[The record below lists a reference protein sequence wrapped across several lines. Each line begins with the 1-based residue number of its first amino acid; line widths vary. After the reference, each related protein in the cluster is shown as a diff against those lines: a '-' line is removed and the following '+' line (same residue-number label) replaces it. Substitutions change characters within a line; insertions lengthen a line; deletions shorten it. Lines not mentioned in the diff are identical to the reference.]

1 VLIDKTASLAEN
13 NRRGG
18 HTTASRSMSCRSRC
32 DAIEFAD
39 NVQQGGLIAAWTK
52 AVALTKAFCRSSRSR
67 GNAAREERRGEGEAQ
82 VSLDLLSS
90 SASVTQRGRLASS
103 SQVFRKHLIA
113 PPHDLFVERGDVV
126 LPE

>member
-1 VLIDKTASLAEN
+1 MLIDKTASLAEN

-103 SQVFRKHLIA
+103 
-113 PPHDLFVERGDVV
+113 V
-126 LPE
+126 LL